1 MKPVPDYTWL
11 VKLSKKGYTVLQ
23 LIFYRRFTM
32 QLRLRLGHT
41 TVTFL
46 ADSFIPWDDRL
57 SVFAAPSDGLASDFI
72 YTVTLTD
79 RIEGCHGT
87 LLRQTR
93 FFSVYADHGRE
104 IWYYTF
110 PDGQIYASCREE
122 SDQHFT
128 ISYLRDFKEYLSGNA
143 TLFYLSA
150 LEYRMIVRGDLILHS
165 SFILD
170 QEKAILFAAPSG
182 TGKSTQAHLW
192 QDVRGSRIVNGD
204 RALLSVV
211 NGQWFACGWPMSG
224 SSGISSPCKAPVA
237 AVVVL
242 SQSVHNHGSR
252 LDVADSFSQLK
263 QEIVLRP
270 WCQQDIV
277 RAGGQ
282 LQSFCSQVPV
292 YAYACSKDS
301 SAVDA
306 LYALLTDS
314 F

>member
-1 MKPVPDYTWL
+1 
-11 VKLSKKGYTVLQ
+11 
-23 LIFYRRFTM
+23 M

-57 SVFAAPSDGLASDFI
+57 SVFAAPADGLASDFI
-72 YTVTLTD
+72 YTITLAD
-79 RIEGCHGT
+79 RIEDCHGT
-87 LLRQTR
+87 LLRRTR

-128 ISYLRDFKEYLSGNA
+128 ISYLQDFREYLSGNA

-150 LEYRMIVRGDLILHS
+150 LEYRMIARGDLILHS

-170 QEKAILFAAPSG
+170 QEKAVLFAAPSG

-204 RALLSVV
+204 RALLVCE
-211 NGQWFACGWPMSG
+211 NDRWYACGWPMSG
-224 SSGISSPCKAPVA
+224 SSGISRPCKAPIG
-237 AVVVL
+237 AVVLL
-242 SQSVHNHGSR
+242 SQSVHNHGHR
-252 LDVADSFSQLK
+252 LAAPDGFSHLK

-270 WCQQDIV
+270 WHSADI
-277 RAGGQ
+277 AHACEQ
-282 LQSFCSQVPV
+282 LKSFCDQVPV

-301 SAVDA
+301 SAVDT
-306 LYALLTDS
+306 LYALLTEHA
-314 F
+314 